1 MARQEM
7 VSKVR
12 AQEEAE
18 HLTRGAVDPSLNG
31 AGTPPSA
38 FEADEAVTRFMAK
51 WLYMTAGL
59 GDTSRNPLTGRFH
72 YSRPAQPHTPTQ

>member
-1 MARQEM
+1 M

-38 FEADEAVTRFMAK
+38 FEKDEAVTRFMAK

-59 GDTSRNPLTGRFH
+59 GDMLRVCVPALSGSHNPPKGRF
-72 YSRPAQPHTPTQ
+72 YYIRPE